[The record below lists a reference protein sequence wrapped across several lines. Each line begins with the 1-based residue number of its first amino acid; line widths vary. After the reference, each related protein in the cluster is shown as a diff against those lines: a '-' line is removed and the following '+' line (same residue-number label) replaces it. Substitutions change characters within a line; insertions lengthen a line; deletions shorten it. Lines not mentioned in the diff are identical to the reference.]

1 MTGCSECLI
10 VPKVIV
16 TGLEQRVVVCYADR
30 NCTYALGESCQM
42 TGVNSPGLLTVAD
55 AAAELS
61 RSTEQV
67 RRYLR
72 EGRLRG
78 RRIGG
83 QWFIEEGALT
93 TFREALNDQ
102 SSYLDK
108 LRPASQIHALDG
120 VIGIGHGGGRN
131 IAEGKDSYRRSS
143 WWRR

>member
-1 MTGCSECLI
+1 MPCISYVWTTISLDKPMLSCA
-10 VPKVIV
+10 
-16 TGLEQRVVVCYADR
+16 TLEQLLYVRQGVGCH
-30 NCTYALGESCQM
+30 M
-42 TGVNSPGLLTVAD
+42 TSVNIPGLLTVAD
-55 AAAELS
+55 AATELS

-78 RRIGG
+78 RRLGG

-93 TFREALNDQ
+93 SFREALNDQ

-108 LRPASQIHALDG
+108 LRPANQLQALDA
-120 VIGIGHGGGRN
+120 VIGIGHGGGSN

>member
-1 MTGCSECLI
+1 MS
-10 VPKVIV
+10 
-16 TGLEQRVVVCYADR
+16 
-30 NCTYALGESCQM
+30 S
-42 TGVNSPGLLTVAD
+42 VNIPGLLTVAD
-55 AAAELS
+55 AANELD

-78 RRIGG
+78 RRFGG
-83 QWFIEEGALT
+83 QWFIEESALA

-102 SSYLDK
+102 STYLDK
-108 LRPASQIHALDG
+108 LRPAEQIKPLDA
-120 VIGIGHGGGRN
+120 VIGIGHGGGSN

>member
-1 MTGCSECLI
+1 MTATNI
-10 VPKVIV
+10 
-16 TGLEQRVVVCYADR
+16 
-30 NCTYALGESCQM
+30 
-42 TGVNSPGLLTVAD
+42 PGLLTVAD
-55 AAAELS
+55 AAIELS

-78 RRIGG
+78 RRLGG
-83 QWFIEEGALT
+83 QWFIEESALT

-108 LRPASQIHALDG
+108 LRTAGHLRALDA
-120 VIGIGHGGGRN
+120 VIATGHGGGSN

>member
-1 MTGCSECLI
+1 MTAPAI
-10 VPKVIV
+10 
-16 TGLEQRVVVCYADR
+16 
-30 NCTYALGESCQM
+30 
-42 TGVNSPGLLTVAD
+42 PGLLTVAD
-55 AAAELS
+55 AAAALD

-78 RRIGG
+78 RRLGG
-83 QWFIEEGALT
+83 QWFIEEAALT

-108 LRPASQIHALDG
+108 LKPAAQSQPLDG
-120 VIGIGHGGGRN
+120 VIAIGHGGGSN
-131 IAEGKDSYRRSS
+131 IAEGKDAYRRSS